1 MSKDFNVFDSL
12 GSFAPKFSQGEE
24 ICRDPYELVPSNNN
38 FYSPQV
44 INELAESIL
53 QFGQLQPAVIDN
65 RDGKDYVIAGHTRRL
80 AMIKLIEEGH
90 EEFRKMKCQY
100 LPRKEI
106 EDKFGEDADLAIE
119 LIEMQTNLYREKS
132 DWEKMQEV
140 IRTEEIVKKM
150 KTSGRLRDN
159 VQKILKVSG
168 GQQGRFHAIHT
179 NLCEQLTAEFK
190 ENRIKGTVAYELSK
204 LSPEFQKQA
213 CEIFQRDGNI
223 SLEDAKKLQAQE
235 NAEKDVPGQMSIAQ
249 ATGQLRPQADT
260 TPIDVE
266 TQIKRLYDKAQKRLK
281 ERVENRDKMMVPLR
295 LRDLY
300 NGSRVQNGY
309 LNYKAEKACI
319 IFNPDSEEEKEI
331 HWNDLADI
339 LIQKYGKKPKP
350 VKTTTID
357 APEPAIALT
366 ESAAVKA
373 FCEAYPKKLKTIMR
387 ICRRCKDNG
396 EAAKAVQL
404 DFAPGG
410 FSAVGGGKV
419 NYKFMSF
426 SAGLEI
432 EVNNERVSMKYGRL
446 IVEAKNLYDPFS
458 PEFDI
463 ETKKPVKMTTIDAP
477 EKPEKKEA
485 NAGKC
490 IHREGFT
497 CTLEEAQ
504 KTIAGDGE
512 NCNRKCCWSCE
523 KHGTCGYECNASAH
537 RPAENI
543 PEKSCQS
550 AAETPDEKQQEDH
563 FVDLNKTVKHLRNTD
578 KIPDAWTEDLKD
590 IPVPTNVEIIGYLYD
605 EERKLKEFL
614 EIEKEESGLPYMTI
628 LKQQLI
634 VGGLRIIKNLV
645 EDCKEEPEEL
655 EQPTLPT
662 MKNNDQR
669 KEWLRNYKSW
679 GLWYEDKNTGIKYY
693 KYDFANGARLIAE
706 EYEPDLGINKSW
718 WASSVTES
726 YYMHLVG
733 GPEPDQAGGAPKWTY
748 HTRYNKYPN
757 SESELVEFLKE
768 IQK

>member
-1 MSKDFNVFDSL
+1 MAKDFSVFDSL
-12 GSFAPKFSQGEE
+12 GDFAPKLDQNEE
-24 ICRDPYELVPSNNN
+24 IYRDPYELIPSNNN

-44 INELAESIL
+44 VDELAESIL
-53 QFGQLQPAVIDN
+53 QFGQLQPVVIDS

-90 EEFRKMKCQY
+90 EKFRKMKCQY

-119 LIEMQTNLYREKS
+119 LIEMQTNLYREKT

-159 VQKILKVSG
+159 VQNILKVSG
-168 GQQGRFHAIHT
+168 GQQGRFHAIHS
-179 NLCEQLTAEFK
+179 NLHGQLMEEFK
-190 ENRIKGTVAYELSK
+190 ENRIKGSVAYELSK
-204 LSPEFQKQA
+204 LSAEFQKQA
-213 CEIFQRDGNI
+213 CEIFQRDGNL
-223 SLEDAKKLQAQE
+223 SLEDTKKLQAQE
-235 NAEKDVPGQMSIAQ
+235 NAEKSIPGQMSIAQ
-249 ATGQLRPQADT
+249 ATGQLRPTADT
-260 TPIDVE
+260 TPINVD

-281 ERVENRDKMMVPLR
+281 ERVENRDKMMVPMR

-309 LNYKAEKACI
+309 LNYRAEKSCI
-319 IFNPDSEEEKEI
+319 VFNPDSEQEKEL

-339 LIQKYGKKPKP
+339 LIQKYGKEPRP
-350 VKTTTID
+350 VKMTTID
-357 APEPAIALT
+357 APEPVITLT

-404 DFAPGG
+404 DFAPAG
-410 FSAVGGGKV
+410 FSSSSGNDV
-419 NYKFMSF
+419 NYSFMSF
-426 SAGLEI
+426 TTGLEI
-432 EVNNERVSMKYGRL
+432 EVNSEKVSMKYGRL

-458 PEFDI
+458 SEFDI
-463 ETKKPVKMTTIDAP
+463 ESKKQETKD
-477 EKPEKKEA
+477 E
-485 NAGKC
+485 
-490 IHREGFT
+490 
-497 CTLEEAQ
+497 
-504 KTIAGDGE
+504 
-512 NCNRKCCWSCE
+512 
-523 KHGTCGYECNASAH
+523 
-537 RPAENI
+537 I

-563 FVDLNKTVKHLRNTD
+563 FVDLNKMVKHLRNTD
-578 KIPDAWTEDLKD
+578 KIPDAWPEDLKD
-590 IPVPTNVEIIGYLYD
+590 IPVPTDVEIIGYLYD
-605 EERKLKEFL
+605 EERRLKEFL
-614 EIEKEESGLPYMTI
+614 ETEKEDPGLPHMAI

-645 EDCKEEPEEL
+645 EDCKEEPEES
-655 EQPTLPT
+655 EQPPLPI

-679 GLWYEDKNTGIKYY
+679 GLWYEDKNVGIKYY
-693 KYDFANGARLIAE
+693 KYDFANGARLIVE
-706 EYEPDLGINKSW
+706 EFAPDPSEKSQW
-718 WASSVTES
+718 YTPGERH
-726 YYMHLVG
+726 YMHLVG
-733 GPEPDQAGGAPKWTY
+733 GPKPEYKNDKGWNY
-748 HTRYNKYPN
+748 HSRYNKYQN
-757 SESELVEFLKE
+757 SETELVEFLKE

>member
-1 MSKDFNVFDSL
+1 MAKDFSVFDSL
-12 GSFAPKFSQGEE
+12 GDFAPKLDQNEE
-24 ICRDPYELVPSNNN
+24 IYRDPYELIPSNNN

-44 INELAESIL
+44 VDELAESIL
-53 QFGQLQPAVIDN
+53 QFGQLQPVVIDS

-119 LIEMQTNLYREKS
+119 LIEMQTNLYREKT

-168 GQQGRFHAIHT
+168 GQQGRFHAIHS
-179 NLCEQLTAEFK
+179 NLHGQLMEEFK
-190 ENRIKGTVAYELSK
+190 ENRIKGSVAYELSK
-204 LSPEFQKQA
+204 LSAEFQKQA
-213 CEIFQRDGNI
+213 CEIFQRDGNL
-223 SLEDAKKLQAQE
+223 SLEDTKKLQAQE
-235 NAEKDVPGQMSIAQ
+235 NAEKSIPGQMSIAQ
-249 ATGQLRPQADT
+249 ATGQLRPTADT
-260 TPIDVE
+260 TPIDID

-281 ERVENRDKMMVPLR
+281 ERVENRDKMMVPMR

-309 LNYKAEKACI
+309 LNYRAEKSCI
-319 IFNPDSEEEKEI
+319 VFNPDSEQEKEL

-339 LIQKYGKKPKP
+339 LIQKYGKEPRP
-350 VKTTTID
+350 VKMTTID
-357 APEPAIALT
+357 APEAVVTLT

-404 DFAPGG
+404 DFAPYG
-410 FSAVGGGKV
+410 FISSSGSNV
-419 NYKFMSF
+419 NYSFMSF
-426 SAGLEI
+426 TAGLEI
-432 EVNNERVSMKYGRL
+432 EVNSEKVSMKYGRL

-463 ETKKPVKMTTIDAP
+463 EPKKPETKDDEGPV
-477 EKPEKKEA
+477 
-485 NAGKC
+485 KC
-490 IHREGFT
+490 ITGQSGSGVCGAAAYCDKKYT
-497 CTLEEAQ
+497 CCSQ
-504 KTIAGDGE
+504 CSDD
-512 NCNRKCCWSCE
+512 CNSRCRW
-523 KHGTCGYECNASAH
+523 
-537 RPAENI
+537 I
-543 PEKSCQS
+543 PEKNCQP

-563 FVDLNKTVKHLRNTD
+563 TGETTEMVKDIVNTD
-578 KIPDAWTEDLKD
+578 LPAAWPKDLKD
-590 IPVPTNVEIIGYLYD
+590 IPVPTDVEIIGYLYD
-605 EERKLKEFL
+605 EERRLKEFF
-614 EIEKEESGLPYMTI
+614 EAEKEDPGLPHMTI

-645 EDCKEEPEEL
+645 EDCKEEPEES
-655 EQPTLPT
+655 EQPPLPI
-662 MKNNDQR
+662 MRNNDQR

-679 GLWYEDKNTGIKYY
+679 GLWYEDKNVGIKYY
-693 KYDFANGARLIAE
+693 KYDFANGARLIVE
-706 EYEPDLGINKSW
+706 EFAPDPSEKSQW
-718 WASSVTES
+718 YTPGEHH
-726 YYMHLVG
+726 YMHLVG
-733 GPEPDQAGGAPKWTY
+733 GPKPECKNDKGWSY
-748 HTRYNKYPN
+748 HSRYNKYQN
-757 SESELVEFLKE
+757 SETELVEFLKE